1 MQTSQTLAQ
10 TGLRSG
16 VTASPARA
24 VSRAVIHLIE
34 FASAALLVAEVSILL
49 CGVIWRYALDAPLV
63 WSDELASALFSW
75 LAMLGSVLALTRGE
89 HMKMTAVVK
98 RWSPAWQAWAQSVAS
113 LVVCVFVVM
122 IVMPAARHASGQ
134 MEISTPALGMPDGWR
149 AMAMPVGA
157 ALMFCVAVAR
167 MLALPGMKV
176 RLAALATVGIVAGA
190 LWLAAPGLLA
200 MGNLNLL
207 VFFVALV
214 AGAIVVGTPI
224 AFAFGIATVSYLAL
238 VTHAPLGIVVSRMDE
253 GMANLVLLAVPVF
266 VLLGSLLELSGLA
279 RSLVDFMCALLG
291 HVRGGLQFVLLGA
304 IFLVSGIS
312 GSKAADMAAVA
323 PALFP
328 EMRKRGSDPEELA
341 ALLAASGAMTET
353 IPPSL
358 VLITIG
364 AVCGVSI
371 SALFMGGLM
380 PAVVATVLIGTVC
393 WLRAR
398 RESPA
403 NAERAPLAHIGR
415 TFVVA
420 LPALVLPVLIRVA
433 VIEGVATATE
443 VSTIGVAYTLLFA
456 LVARVAGKPVPLR
469 RLYRILVEAATLS
482 GAILFIIGLATSMAW
497 ALTRSGFSGQLV
509 DMMQSV
515 PGGKIGFLLVTVLCF
530 TVLGSVLEGIP
541 AIVLFG
547 PLLFPAAHALHV
559 NDVHYAMV
567 VILAMGMGLFA
578 PPFGVGFYA
587 ACAIGKV
594 SPDGVGRR
602 VWRYLLA
609 LLVALVVV
617 TFVPWIST
625 GFLSSTA
632 AF

>member
-1 MQTSQTLAQ
+1 M
-10 TGLRSG
+10 
-16 VTASPARA
+16 
-24 VSRAVIHLIE
+24 
-34 FASAALLVAEVSILL
+34 VAEVAILL

-75 LAMLGSVLALTRGE
+75 LAMLGAVLALLRGE

-98 RWSPAWQAWAQSVAS
+98 RWSPAWQAWARSVAS
-113 LVVCVFVVM
+113 LVVCVFVAM
-122 IVMPAARHASGQ
+122 IVMPAAQHASGQ
-134 MEISTPALGMPDGWR
+134 MDISTPALDMPDGWR
-149 AMAMPVGA
+149 ALALPVGA

-167 MLALPGMKV
+167 VLALQGAKA
-176 RLAALATVGIVAGA
+176 RLAAIATVGAVATA
-190 LWLAAPGLLA
+190 LWFAAPALLA

-224 AFAFGIATVSYLAL
+224 AFAFGIATVSYLVL

-266 VLLGSLLELSGLA
+266 VLLGSLLEMSGLA

-371 SALFMGGLM
+371 SALFVGGLM
-380 PAVVATVLIGTVC
+380 PAVVATLLIGAVC

-398 RESPA
+398 RDGAPVA
-403 NAERAPLAHIGR
+403 QRAPLKHIAR

-420 LPALVLPVLIRVA
+420 LPALVLPILIRVA
-433 VIEGVATATE
+433 VVEGVATATE
-443 VSTIGVAYTLLFA
+443 VSTLGVAYTLVFA
-456 LVARVAGKPVPLR
+456 LVARAVGRPVPLK
-469 RLYRILVEAATLS
+469 RLYRMLVDAAALS
-482 GAILFIIGLATSMAW
+482 GAILLIIGLATSMAW

-509 DMMQSV
+509 DIMQSV
-515 PGGKIGFLLVTVLCF
+515 PGGKAGFLLVTIVCF
-530 TVLGSVLEGIP
+530 AILGSVLEGIP

-547 PLLFPAAHALHV
+547 PLLFPAAHALHI

-609 LLVALVVV
+609 LFVALIVV

-625 GFLSSTA
+625 GFLSA
-632 AF
+632 AASF